1 MLTVD
6 QYSELIEKEIA
17 SLTYPKVAPGL
28 YEPIRYTLDGGG
40 KRLRPVLLMAAAEA
54 FGGNAQEVMPQALG
68 IEMFHNFTLLHDDVM
83 DNADVR
89 RGRPTVHRRWNSSAA
104 ILSGDA
110 MLTMAS
116 VLMGKG
122 DDSALASTL
131 DLFNTTAMEIY
142 QGQQLDM
149 EFEDRTDVSVDE
161 YMEMIRLKTSVLLA
175 CACAIG
181 ALRAGA
187 SRAGCE
193 AMYRYGERLGLAFQL
208 QDDYL
213 DTYGDPTLFGK
224 EIGGDIINEKK
235 TWLWITAM
243 AERPDDM
250 KKVLAKKLTDY
261 LKVREI
267 TAIYDELDLP
277 ARTHTLIERYAA
289 EAVEALGEAGLQP
302 AALNFFTG
310 IAQKSVNRSH

>member
-6 QYSELIEKEIA
+6 QYSELIEKELA

-54 FGGNAQEVMPQALG
+54 FGGKAQEVMPQALG

-131 DLFNTTAMEIY
+131 ELFNTTAMEIY

-187 SRAGCE
+187 LRAGCE

-243 AERPDDM
+243 AERPEDM

-267 TAIYDELDLP
+267 TAIYDELDRP

>member
-40 KRLRPVLLMAAAEA
+40 KRLRPVLLMASAEA

-122 DDSALASTL
+122 DDCALASTL
-131 DLFNTTAMEIY
+131 ELFNTTAMEIY

-243 AERPDDM
+243 AERSDDM

-277 ARTHTLIERYAA
+277 ARTHTLIERYAT

>member
-40 KRLRPVLLMAAAEA
+40 KRLRPVLLMASAEA
-54 FGGNAQEVMPQALG
+54 FGGQAQEVMPQALG

-131 DLFNTTAMEIY
+131 DLFNTTAMKIY

-277 ARTHTLIERYAA
+277 ARTHTLIERFAS

-302 AALNFFTG
+302 AALNFFTR

>member
-131 DLFNTTAMEIY
+131 ELFNTTAMEIY

-235 TWLWITAM
+235 TWLWIMAM
-243 AERPDDM
+243 DERPDDM

-289 EAVEALGEAGLQP
+289 EAVEALDEAGLQP

>member
-6 QYSELIEKEIA
+6 QYSELIEKELA

-131 DLFNTTAMEIY
+131 ELFNTTAMEIY

-277 ARTHTLIERYAA
+277 ARTHTLIECYAA

>member
-6 QYSELIEKEIA
+6 QYSELIEKELA
-17 SLTYPKVAPGL
+17 SLAYPKVAPGL

-54 FGGNAQEVMPQALG
+54 FGGKAQEVMPQALG

-89 RGRPTVHRRWNSSAA
+89 RGRPTVHRRWNSSVA

-131 DLFNTTAMEIY
+131 ELFNTTAMEIY